1 MTPDDY
7 LELER
12 TSDVKHEFINGEVYA
27 MAGGS
32 AEHGALVLAVARAL
46 GNALDGKPCRTF
58 SSDVRVRVES
68 TASNFYPDVSVV
80 CGKLA
85 TARDDEH
92 AITNPVVLVEVLSD
106 STERNDRGPKAA
118 HYRRLASLKEYVLVS
133 QDERRVEVQRLNEH
147 GTWELHFYGPGDA
160 VELKSLEATFALD
173 AVYANPLER

>member
-12 TSDVKHEFINGEVYA
+12 TSDVKHELINGEVYA

-46 GNALDGKPCRTF
+46 GNALEGKPCRTF
-58 SSDVRVRVES
+58 SSDVRVRVEF
-68 TASNFYPDVSVV
+68 TASNFYLDVSVV

-118 HYRRLASLKEYVLVS
+118 HYRRLPSLKEYVLVS
-133 QDERRVEVQRLNEH
+133 QDERRVEVQRLN
-147 GTWELHFYGPGDA
+147 GTARGSFTSMVPVTL
-160 VELKSLEATFALD
+160 SS
-173 AVYANPLER
+173 